1 MTGFKDLEMIG
12 VAGAEPRK
20 SDRFP
25 MRTSVRV
32 CSLGN
37 ERVEMGQGLN
47 ISSTGMAFV
56 ISEALPLG
64 TPIHVALPNCGL
76 SALALVRN
84 CGRHELGWRVG
95 VELVGSL
102 V

>member
-1 MTGFKDLEMIG
+1 MTGFAEHAITAVEG
-12 VAGAEPRK
+12 VEPRRA
-20 SDRFP
+20 DRFP
-25 MRTSVRV
+25 MRTSVQV
-32 CSLGN
+32 CALGH

-47 ISSTGMAFV
+47 ISATGMAFV

-64 TPIHVALPNCGL
+64 TPIHVALPTCGL
-76 SALALVRN
+76 SALAVVRN
-84 CGRHELGWRVG
+84 CERHDVGWRIG